1 MPAVAPTPSA
11 SDTMAMAV
19 TKGVLKSVRMANLR
33 LRIRA
38 LDGPR
43 YRGVYRLGRNALGF
57 ATSGCSHE
65 KTGAGTVL
73 HRQPGELLELSCAVA
88 QFLRRHAE
96 EVEHRE
102 LQVRQ

>member
-1 MPAVAPTPSA
+1 MPSA

-43 YRGVYRLGRNALGF
+43 YRAVYRLGRNALGF

-65 KTGAGTVL
+65 KTGAGTVI

-88 QFLRRHAE
+88 QLLRLQAE
-96 EVEHRE
+96 VAEHGDVQ
-102 LQVRQ
+102 L